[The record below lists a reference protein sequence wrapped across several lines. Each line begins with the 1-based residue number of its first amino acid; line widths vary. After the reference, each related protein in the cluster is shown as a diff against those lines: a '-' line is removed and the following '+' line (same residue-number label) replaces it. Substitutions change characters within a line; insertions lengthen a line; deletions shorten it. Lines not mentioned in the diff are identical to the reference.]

1 MAAPSPQGLVVESLR
16 KAYGSGRHRVEALRG
31 VSFSLPP
38 GKVLGVLGPSGCG
51 KTTLLRSIAGL
62 EEPEEG
68 TILLGERTLWS
79 AREGIRLPPE
89 RREVGMVFQSYAI
102 WPHMTVFEN
111 VAFPLRVRG
120 RPEREV
126 RQRVGSVLEMVRLSG
141 LENRPATDLSGGQQ
155 QRVALARALVA
166 QPSLLLFDEPL
177 SNLDAQLREATL
189 LELRS
194 FLGELGITAVYVT
207 HDRAEA
213 LALADRILVMR
224 EGQVVALGT
233 PEEVYFHAQD
243 PFVVGFV
250 GRVNLLPGRFLG
262 WDSQGY
268 ARVELAFAVWTCA
281 GRGNWTEGT
290 PVLVA
295 VRPEHLQMGGHSNP
309 LRGRV
314 VSLVF
319 TGEAYRMEVLP
330 VGETPVRVDLRAIDL
345 PQVPRIGDA
354 LELGVAPRWCRVLN
368 RP

>member
-1 MAAPSPQGLVVESLR
+1 MAAPSPKGLVVEGLS
-16 KAYGSGRHRVEALRG
+16 KTYTSAGGKVEALKG
-31 VSFSLPP
+31 VSFSVPP

-62 EEPEEG
+62 EEPDEG
-68 TILLGERTLWS
+68 TILLGERALW
-79 AREGIRLPPE
+79 APRRGIRLPPE

-111 VAFPLRVRG
+111 VAFPLRVRR
-120 RPEREV
+120 RPEAEV
-126 RQRVGSVLEMVRLSG
+126 RQRVGSVLEMVRLFG

-189 LELRS
+189 LELRT
-194 FLGELGITAVYVT
+194 FLQELGITAIYVT

-213 LALADRILVMR
+213 LALADQILVMR
-224 EGQVVALGT
+224 DGRAVALGT
-233 PEEVYFHAQD
+233 PEEVYFHAED

-250 GRVNLLPGRFLG
+250 GRVNLLPGRLLG
-262 WDSQGY
+262 VDAQGN
-268 ARVELAFAVWTCA
+268 ARVDLGFAVWSCA
-281 GRGNWTEGT
+281 HQGAWPQGT

-295 VRPEHLQMGGHSNP
+295 VRPEHFQVPASGNP
-309 LRGRV
+309 LKGQV

-319 TGEAYRMEVLP
+319 TGEVYRMEVLP
-330 VGETPVRVDLRAIDL
+330 PGGKPLRVDLRATDL
-345 PQVPRIGDA
+345 PQAPRVGDSV
-354 LELGVAPRWCRVLN
+354 ELGVGPRWCRVLAS
-368 RP
+368 P

>member
-1 MAAPSPQGLVVESLR
+1 MSAPSPQGLVVEGLR
-16 KAYGSGRHRVEALRG
+16 KTYRFGRNLVEALRG

-62 EEPEEG
+62 EEPDEG
-68 TILLGERTLWS
+68 TILLGDRVLWS
-79 AREGIRLPPE
+79 PARGIRLPPE

-120 RPEREV
+120 RPEEEV
-126 RQRVGSVLEMVRLSG
+126 RRRVGSVLEMVRLQG

-177 SNLDAQLREATL
+177 SNLDALLREATL
-189 LELRS
+189 LELRT
-194 FLGELGITAVYVT
+194 FLTELGITAVYVT

-213 LALADRILVMR
+213 LALADQILVMR
-224 EGQVVALGT
+224 EGEVVALGT
-233 PEEVYFHAQD
+233 PEEVYFHAED

-250 GRVNLLPGRFLG
+250 GRVNLLPARLLG
-262 WDSQGY
+262 QGPAGQ
-268 ARVELAFAVWTCA
+268 ARVELAFAVWACA
-281 GRGNWTEGT
+281 GRGGWPEGS

-295 VRPEHLQMGGHSNP
+295 FRPEHVRPTGQGNP

-319 TGEAYRMEVLP
+319 TGEVYRMEILP
-330 VGETPVRVDLRAIDL
+330 
-345 PQVPRIGDA
+345 
-354 LELGVAPRWCRVLN
+354 
-368 RP
+368 